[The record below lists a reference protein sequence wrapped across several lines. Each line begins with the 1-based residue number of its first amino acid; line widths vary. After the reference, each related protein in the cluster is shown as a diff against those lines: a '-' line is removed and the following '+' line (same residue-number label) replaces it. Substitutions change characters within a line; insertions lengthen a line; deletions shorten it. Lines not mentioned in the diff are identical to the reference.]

1 MIRLSQ
7 NDAAVMK
14 RVFGGSVDVTIILPS
29 LNPDEK
35 MIRTVE
41 GILAEG
47 FTDIVVVDDGSAA
60 EYKEPFATV
69 AAMNGVTVL
78 THEVNKGKGRAMKT
92 AFSYVAEHRPDSK
105 GVITVDGDG
114 QHLPKDIRACA
125 EAMLAEGNKV
135 VLGVRDFSKP
145 DVPFKSRNGNNITK
159 AVFRIFCGIRI
170 SDTQTGLRAIP
181 AQYLPLMGEIAGER
195 YEYETNQLLILKD
208 KGIALHEVVID
219 TVYIDDNASSHFHP
233 FRDSWRIYKI
243 IFKHIGTSVLAKF
256 LGASI
261 ISFLVDTILFFLIN
275 VGLENAGMGE
285 ADSKL
290 RIALATVGARV
301 VSTIVN
307 FCLNR
312 KVVFRSN
319 DSVGGTLVRYYIL
332 AVCQM
337 TASLLLV
344 HLFAERVLGLGAGVL
359 ESIVKFAVDMCL
371 FVISYQVQKRW
382 VFANR
387 KTEPTAENAD

>member
-1 MIRLSQ
+1 M
-7 NDAAVMK
+7 N
-14 RVFGGSVDVTIILPS
+14 VTIVLPS

-47 FTDIVVVDDGSAA
+47 FTDIVVVDDGSAE
-60 EYKEPFATV
+60 EYKKPFETV
-69 AAMNGVTVL
+69 AAMDGVTVL

-92 AFSYVAEHRPDSK
+92 AFAYIAENRPESA
-105 GVITVDGDG
+105 GVVTVDGDG

-125 EAMLAEGNKV
+125 EAMIAEKDKV

-195 YEYETNQLLILKD
+195 YEYETNQLLVLKD
-208 KGIALHEVVID
+208 NKIALHEVVID

-243 IFKHIGTSVLAKF
+243 IFKHIGTSVFAKF
-256 LGASI
+256 LGASLVC
-261 ISFLVDTILFFLIN
+261 FLVDTLLFFLLN
-275 VGLENAGMGE
+275 VGLEGAGMRK
-285 ADSKL
+285 ADSQL
-290 RIALATVGARV
+290 RIALATVGARA

-312 KVVFRSN
+312 KVVFKSDN
-319 DSVGGTLVRYYIL
+319 SVGGTLVRYYIL

-337 TASLLLV
+337 TASFLLV
-344 HLFAERVLGLGAGVL
+344 NLVAERLLGMTAGVG
-359 ESIVKFAVDMCL
+359 ESVVKFVVDMCL
-371 FVISYQVQKRW
+371 FAISFYVQKHW
-382 VFANR
+382 VFAKRN
-387 KTEPTAENAD
+387 KNGENV